1 MQEDCIIFT
10 IGLKSPLG
18 FLLLKSC
25 ANRSLVKLLIRTV
38 ERGYKLQASQ
48 FPELFKNLVQLRDIN
63 ISYKPYCSLEK

>member
-10 IGLKSPLG
+10 MALKSPLG

-38 ERGYKLQASQ
+38 ERGYKLQTSQ